1 MASGRYQVQGLVD
14 NPGDQKIIGNSEP
27 RFIYGINLSGDWN
40 NFFVSAFFQGV
51 GKQDWW
57 PGSEASYFWGM
68 YNRPYNDMPKSHLG
82 NIWTE
87 ENPNTYFPRLRG
99 YSSEEPYAELNLKQT
114 RYLQNIAY
122 IRMKNIQLGYTLPKS
137 FISKLRMQNA
147 KVYVSGENL
156 WSWSPFY
163 KYSKDLDVEAVRGSD
178 RDLTEGTS
186 GNGYSYPILK
196 SVSFGLSVTF

>member
-1 MASGRYQVQGLVD
+1 
-14 NPGDQKIIGNSEP
+14 
-27 RFIYGINLSGDWN
+27 
-40 NFFVSAFFQGV
+40 
-51 GKQDWW
+51 
-57 PGSEASYFWGM
+57 
-68 YNRPYNDMPKSHLG
+68 MPKSHFGEYLDG
-82 NIWTE
+82 GE
-87 ENPNTYFPRLRG
+87 SEYLFPRLRG

>member
-1 MASGRYQVQGLVD
+1 M
-14 NPGDQKIIGNSEP
+14 
-27 RFIYGINLSGDWN
+27 
-40 NFFVSAFFQGV
+40 
-51 GKQDWW
+51 
-57 PGSEASYFWGM
+57 
-68 YNRPYNDMPKSHLG
+68 
-82 NIWTE
+82 
-87 ENPNTYFPRLRG
+87 RG
-99 YSSEEPYAELNLKQT
+99 YSSEEPYADELETT

-122 IRMKNIQLGYTLPKS
+122 IRMKNIQLGITKKS

>member
-1 MASGRYQVQGLVD
+1 MICLNLIWGISGRRRIRI
-14 NPGDQKIIGNSEP
+14 PIS
-27 RFIYGINLSGDWN
+27 
-40 NFFVSAFFQGV
+40 
-51 GKQDWW
+51 
-57 PGSEASYFWGM
+57 
-68 YNRPYNDMPKSHLG
+68 
-82 NIWTE
+82 
-87 ENPNTYFPRLRG
+87 PRLRG

-163 KYSKDLDVEAVRGSD
+163 KYSKDLDVEAVREV
-178 RDLTEGTS
+178 LTG
-186 GNGYSYPILK
+186 I
-196 SVSFGLSVTF
+196 